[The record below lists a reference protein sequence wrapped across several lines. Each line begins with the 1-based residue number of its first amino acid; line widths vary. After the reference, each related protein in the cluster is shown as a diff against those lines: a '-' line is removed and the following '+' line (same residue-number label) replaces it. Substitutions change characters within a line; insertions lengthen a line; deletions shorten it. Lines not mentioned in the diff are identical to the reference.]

1 MKCEEIETKHGEV
14 TAFQQRIIELR
25 GDKTQQEVANMLV
38 GIHKNTWWRWEKGH
52 SEPDIAT
59 LVQVSQVFDV
69 SLDWLLGVSSLKRPI
84 SRSETESCFPRRS
97 MKKQV
102 QHFKQKAEL
111 AVEQANAFLKTVEEI
126 EEDL

>member
-1 MKCEEIETKHGEV
+1 
-14 TAFQQRIIELR
+14 
-25 GDKTQQEVANMLV
+25 
-38 GIHKNTWWRWEKGH
+38 
-52 SEPDIAT
+52 
-59 LVQVSQVFDV
+59 
-69 SLDWLLGVSSLKRPI
+69 
-84 SRSETESCFPRRS
+84 